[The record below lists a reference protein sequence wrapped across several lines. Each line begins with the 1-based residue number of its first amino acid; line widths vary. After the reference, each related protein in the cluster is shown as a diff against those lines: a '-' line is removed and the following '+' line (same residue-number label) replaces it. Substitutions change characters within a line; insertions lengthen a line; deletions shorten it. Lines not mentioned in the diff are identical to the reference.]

1 MTDVKIEGFSDVIV
15 IKSISFSKEEGDN
28 HFPNNKRLQHHPV
41 LSFIGKAC
49 PLFCILPIQTIAY
62 VSYQTPVKFLAD
74 H

>member
-1 MTDVKIEGFSDVIV
+1 MKQLKADSTGFL
-15 IKSISFSKEEGDN
+15 
-28 HFPNNKRLQHHPV
+28 FPNNKRLQHCPA
-41 LSFIGKAC
+41 LSFIGKGC